1 MDKRQEAKELLKE
14 YKQEHINKFIDE
26 IGDEKA
32 EELIEQIHTIDF
44 HQITELYNNTKK
56 TIEFK
61 ESKIEPLKYLDKAKL
76 TFEQTQRFDELG
88 SDVVKK
94 GQYAVV
100 TMAGG
105 QGTRLGHNGPKGTF
119 KLDVYGKGKY
129 LFEILVDNLKEA
141 NQKYGITI
149 NWYIMTSKE
158 NNSATVEFLEKNNY
172 FGYDK
177 NFVKIFTQSEMP
189 LIDTEG
195 KLLMGKDYKI
205 REASDGNGG
214 TYSSLRRSGC
224 LADMKE
230 KGIKWVFIGSVD
242 NALLKMVDVT
252 LLGMAIDKGVQ
263 IASKSVVKANP
274 HERVGV
280 FCKMNGHPKVIE
292 YTELPEKMA
301 EEVDSDGELKYGESH
316 IMCNL
321 YTIDAIEKISKET
334 LMYHSAFKKNAYID
348 ENGKEIIPTE
358 PNSYKFES
366 FIFDAFE
373 FFDDIAI
380 LRGKREDDF
389 APVKNKDGVDSPKT
403 AKELLEKHEYPW
415 EVLPEISDFIIE
427 LGNKLDKEIYELKG
441 ENIWI
446 AKSATIYPSAYIKG
460 PAIIGENAEVR
471 HCAFIRGKAIVGN
484 NAVVGNSTELKNV
497 ILFDNVQVPHYNYVG
512 DSILGYKS
520 HMGAGS
526 ITSNVKSDKKLVV
539 IKNKEEKIETGLKKI
554 GAMLGDEV
562 EIGCGSVLNPG
573 TIIGSHTNIYPL
585 SSVRGVIKAN
595 SIYKNQNEIVDKK

>member
-1 MDKRQEAKELLKE
+1 MSK
-14 YKQEHINKFIDE
+14 
-26 IGDEKA
+26 
-32 EELIEQIHTIDF
+32 
-44 HQITELYNNTKK
+44 TELAKKIFEETKK
-56 TIEFK
+56 EV
-61 ESKIEPLKYLDKAKL
+61 KIDLGKITPIDYVDKKKL
-76 TFEQTQRFDELG
+76 NEEEKLHFEKIGEEII
-88 SDVVKK
+88 KNNE
-94 GQYAVV
+94 YAVV

-105 QGTRLGHNGPKGTF
+105 QGTRLGWKGPKGTF
-119 KLDVYGKGKY
+119 KLDIGKNGKY
-129 LFEILVDNLKEA
+129 IFEILEENLEKSRKMY
-141 NQKYGITI
+141 NILPY
-149 NWYIMTSKE
+149 WYIMTSKE
-158 NNSATVEFLEKNNY
+158 NNSATIEFLEKNNY

-230 KGIKWVFIGSVD
+230 RGIKWVFIGSVD

-252 LLGMAIDKGVQ
+252 LLGMAIDKKVQ

-292 YTELPEKMA
+292 YSELPEKMA
-301 EEVDSDGELKYGESH
+301 EEVDNNGELKYGESN
-316 IMCNL
+316 IMCHL
-321 YTIDAIEKISKET
+321 YTIEAIEKISKET

-403 AKELLEKHEYPW
+403 AKELYEKYW
-415 EVLPEISDFIIE
+415 
-427 LGNKLDKEIYELKG
+427 NK
-441 ENIWI
+441 
-446 AKSATIYPSAYIKG
+446 
-460 PAIIGENAEVR
+460 
-471 HCAFIRGKAIVGN
+471 
-484 NAVVGNSTELKNV
+484 
-497 ILFDNVQVPHYNYVG
+497 
-512 DSILGYKS
+512 
-520 HMGAGS
+520 M
-526 ITSNVKSDKKLVV
+526 KK
-539 IKNKEEKIETGLKKI
+539 
-554 GAMLGDEV
+554 
-562 EIGCGSVLNPG
+562 
-573 TIIGSHTNIYPL
+573 
-585 SSVRGVIKAN
+585 
-595 SIYKNQNEIVDKK
+595 